1 MRYMDIFYNPQSG
14 LSRVRCMC
22 MYISKHKYMD
32 ISTQYIKS
40 MLLYS
45 CLLSIQETWGR
56 VKEDGNER
64 NKQLS
69 SDGLKE

>member
-1 MRYMDIFYNPQSG
+1 M
-14 LSRVRCMC
+14 
-22 MYISKHKYMD
+22 H

-45 CLLSIQETWGR
+45 CLLSIQEIWGR
-56 VKEDGNER
+56 IKEDENER
-64 NKQLS
+64 NEQWN